1 MKRQATRILTLMVLC
16 LGASFT
22 ASEPGVAQVRSLRG
36 VDAAQ
41 SDSAPEE
48 RREAGGAPG
57 SQKRIA
63 RGFVGQPPLIPHSTA
78 GLEESSL
85 EESPCLSCHNAESA
99 KALGT
104 TPVSRSHYVQEKG
117 KPTKRLDMR
126 RHQCLACHVPQF
138 DAPPLVDNT
147 FRGAR

>member
-1 MKRQATRILTLMVLC
+1 MKRQATRILTLMVIC

-22 ASEPGVAQVRSLRG
+22 VPEPGIAQVRSLRG

-63 RGFVGQPPLIPHSTA
+63 RGFVGQPPIIPHSTA
-78 GLEESSL
+78 GLDESTL
-85 EESPCLSCHNAESA
+85 EESPCLTCHDAGKA

-104 TPVSRSHYVQEKG
+104 PAISRSHYMQEKG
-117 KPTKRLDMR
+117 KPTPKLDMR

-147 FRGAR
+147 FRGQR

>member
-1 MKRQATRILTLMVLC
+1 
-16 LGASFT
+16 
-22 ASEPGVAQVRSLRG
+22 VRSLRG
-36 VDAAQ
+36 ADAAQ

-63 RGFVGQPPLIPHSTA
+63 RGFVGQPPLIPHSTE
-78 GLEESSL
+78 GLDEITL
-85 EESPCLSCHNAESA
+85 EQSACVTCHGAESA
-99 KALGT
+99 KAAGAPAMT
-104 TPVSRSHYVQEKG
+104 RSHYAQEKG
-117 KPTKRLDMR
+117 KPTAKLDLR
-126 RHQCLACHVPQF
+126 RHQCLSCHVPQF